1 MDPET
6 GPEGVRQDEHRISV
20 ETGWARYHY
29 TFWPSRRYVF
39 VMVGPETQ
47 ETKPLSLDIGD
58 VELEKGREPSQYSPN
73 ASTVVSMAPS
83 AASGIFVTGAQPSLN
98 FQRSEPKRRGSDVHL
113 LLTATNF
120 FGQEIALPKLTLK
133 PGQHKL
139 DLPTDWHGWYRIR
152 VKSTDPDVTLITPD
166 VRIAIVPKPVNGETV
181 LGMNHAFADQYLI
194 DAARKVGISQYRDWS
209 MKWDQLEPKK
219 GEFDW
224 EAADEQVNRVLDRQS
239 GVIALLPPFPSSEWS
254 SAAPKTLRA
263 TGDLGDRIRQ
273 SWAPSDPSDLARFA
287 RLTTVHFKD
296 RVHVWEFLNEPIFT
310 GYSLPGPKYG
320 PADYVSLLRTTA
332 QAIRSADPTC
342 RIIGGAAADPARLT
356 FDMFDADLLSVIDIL
371 NLHMYPGLTSP
382 EKYLP
387 EMMAL
392 NKQMDVRGKRK
403 PIWITEFS
411 YYGIDTPPRE
421 PFIPSGNAWG
431 ESRLLADEI
440 QCANYTLRYLAIMLS
455 QGVQRVF
462 IHAGTN
468 ASVNF
473 PETECCLFDEGGVP
487 RKVAAATAEFCS
499 LMGAHPRPIQ
509 SWRSPSGVYA
519 MVFDTGKQAV
529 AVAWTI
535 GAKSIIVAP
544 AGTQSVDTMG
554 NPVDTQKVI
563 LTESPVYI
571 QFPVSSTTSVI
582 KAIKDAN
589 SERG

>member
-1 MDPET
+1 MESINRNL
-6 GPEGVRQDEHRISV
+6 V
-20 ETGWARYHY
+20 
-29 TFWPSRRYVF
+29 
-39 VMVGPETQ
+39 
-47 ETKPLSLDIGD
+47 
-58 VELEKGREPSQYSPN
+58 SP
-73 ASTVVSMAPS
+73 AMAM
-83 AASGIFVTGAQPSLN
+83 GGTTLG
-98 FQRSEPKRRGSDVHL
+98 
-113 LLTATNF
+113 TTW
-120 FGQEIALPKLTLK
+120 LTLFF
-133 PGQHKL
+133 QSC
-139 DLPTDWHGWYRIR
+139 TNCR
-152 VKSTDPDVTLITPD
+152 VDA
-166 VRIAIVPKPVNGETV
+166 IAIHIYENT
-181 LGMNHAFADQYLI
+181 LGAFQYW
-194 DAARKVGISQYRDWS
+194 VGQFKQY
-209 MKWDQLEPKK
+209 
-219 GEFDW
+219 
-224 EAADEQVNRVLDRQS
+224 N
-239 GVIALLPPFPSSEWS
+239 
-254 SAAPKTLRA
+254 
-263 TGDLGDRIRQ
+263 
-273 SWAPSDPSDLARFA
+273 
-287 RLTTVHFKD
+287 
-296 RVHVWEFLNEPIFT
+296 
-310 GYSLPGPKYG
+310 
-320 PADYVSLLRTTA
+320 
-332 QAIRSADPTC
+332 
-342 RIIGGAAADPARLT
+342 
-356 FDMFDADLLSVIDIL
+356 
-371 NLHMYPGLTSP
+371 
-382 EKYLP
+382 
-387 EMMAL
+387 
-392 NKQMDVRGKRK
+392 K